1 MHIFSIILILDQ
13 LTGFNNLQKRFT
25 VYIQHNPPPLES
37 SAILFSLAIY
47 VSQLFC
53 RAQFT

>member
-13 LTGFNNLQKRFT
+13 LTGFNNPQKRFT
-25 VYIQHNPPPLES
+25 VYIQHKKNPES

-53 RAQFT
+53 RAQLT